1 MGLIDK
7 LLGRKPKITTWDEVA
22 DALDQYGAF
31 VVNRMMY
38 EYSRARA
45 GTMSAA
51 LFSEKEF
58 QSVIEVS
65 RWRAFPLGVGHAAEI
80 LMGHLRRAAGPDAGA
95 LCDKVRAAAEQV
107 MTRYPTPE
115 GFEDG
120 FWTQAREDIGTRL
133 ARAAVVPVKPAQDV
147 AIATF
152 PTLFELVPLHETVRQ
167 HDYEVIL
174 NSLRGMLLNVADELK
189 ARVDTVALSRAAV

>member
-7 LLGRKPKITTWDEVA
+7 LLGRKPKISTWDEVA

-45 GTMSAA
+45 GTLSAA

-58 QSVIEVS
+58 QSAVETS
-65 RWRAFPLGVGHAAEI
+65 RWRAFPIGVGHAAEI
-80 LMGHLRRAAGPDAGA
+80 LMGHLRRAAGPHSEVAVAG
-95 LCDKVRAAAEQV
+95 VIMAAQRV
-107 MTRYPTPE
+107 MARYPLPE
-115 GFEDG
+115 GFEPE
-120 FWTQAREDIGTRL
+120 FWSRATEDMGARL
-133 ARAAVVPVKPAQDV
+133 SRAAAIPPKPAQDV

-152 PTLFELVPLHETVRQ
+152 PTLFALVPLHETVRQ

-174 NSLRGMLLNVADELK
+174 NSLRGMLLNVADELT
-189 ARVDTVALSRAAV
+189 ARVDTVALSRATG